1 MRERERKRER
11 ECWACENISEGGR
24 SLGLLAIEEPDV
36 TKPYTLARFQIA
48 RLKFVTRHHKSPL
61 ASQVAAAQS
70 VSCRGRERARER
82 ERQRE
87 TERDRERQRET
98 ERERERE
105 REREGG
111 RERARERG
119 APVGGIHDH
128 EGHGDGAAPPNNNS
142 SLAPKGKHRQPSSQ
156 AVGNEP
162 RHSSTAGVNLGTL
175 VQQVSRSPVSLVR
188 SSGFRV

>member
-70 VSCRGRERARER
+70 VSCRGRERARAR
-82 ERQRE
+82 AR
-87 TERDRERQRET
+87 

-105 REREGG
+105 RERD
-111 RERARERG
+111 RERQRERERG
-119 APVGGIHDH
+119 RGRGR
-128 EGHGDGAAPPNNNS
+128 EGASEREREAHQLEAYMTMKGMGMAQHHPIITAA
-142 SLAPKGKHRQPSSQ
+142 
-156 AVGNEP
+156 
-162 RHSSTAGVNLGTL
+162 
-175 VQQVSRSPVSLVR
+175 
-188 SSGFRV
+188 